1 MRLAILMFLLPLASN
16 AANIFLTRQNHV
28 AIRTVIDDSSIA
40 SAQKKL
46 AKLVFSR
53 GSASYPLY
61 VVLDSPGGSID
72 SGNRFIE
79 YAKTIP
85 NLHTVTLGAASMA
98 SAIVEALPGRR
109 YILET
114 GYLMFHRARGGVQGQ
129 FEDGELES
137 RLEFAKKKVRQMEK
151 NNAKRL
157 KLTLEEYKKKVVN
170 EYWINGF
177 EAVEKNA
184 ADEVVSLSCSK
195 ELIEQIESEQVN
207 TPFGSFKVER
217 SSCPLVT
224 E

>member
-1 MRLAILMFLLPLASN
+1 
-16 AANIFLTRQNHV
+16 
-28 AIRTVIDDSSIA
+28 
-40 SAQKKL
+40 
-46 AKLVFSR
+46 
-53 GSASYPLY
+53 
-61 VVLDSPGGSID
+61 
-72 SGNRFIE
+72 
-79 YAKTIP
+79 
-85 NLHTVTLGAASMA
+85 
-98 SAIVEALPGRR
+98 LPGRR

-137 RLEFAKKKVRQMEK
+137 RLEFAKKMVRQMEK

-195 ELIEQIESEQVN
+195 ELIEQMNLSKSIRHSAHL
-207 TPFGSFKVER
+207 K
-217 SSCPLVT
+217 
-224 E
+224 

>member
-40 SAQKKL
+40 AAQKKL

-137 RLEFAKKKVRQMEK
+137 RLEFAKKKWSVK
-151 NNAKRL
+151 WKRIML
-157 KLTLEEYKKKVVN
+157 NDLN
-170 EYWINGF
+170 
-177 EAVEKNA
+177 
-184 ADEVVSLSCSK
+184 
-195 ELIEQIESEQVN
+195 
-207 TPFGSFKVER
+207 
-217 SSCPLVT
+217 
-224 E
+224 